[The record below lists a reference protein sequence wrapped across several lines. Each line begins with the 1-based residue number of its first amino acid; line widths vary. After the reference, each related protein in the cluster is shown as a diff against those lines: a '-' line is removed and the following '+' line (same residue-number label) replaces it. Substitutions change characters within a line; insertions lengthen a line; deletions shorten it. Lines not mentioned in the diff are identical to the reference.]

1 MLAVKVGIAAR
12 RQSLSPRADV
22 GRAGVADVVVRHAV
36 MDMVAAAAAVVGA
49 DKEEQAEGKQETVT
63 GAATAG
69 THEVVPGRTKTRRD
83 TRITIGNEDTTK
95 KWPKWAG
102 QAVDEVIEIFCSTG
116 ILMIHYMGLATTEH
130 QTGQMNI
137 LFFFVKAAIRRAFL

>member
-12 RQSLSPRADV
+12 RWILSPRADV
-22 GRAGVADVVVRHAV
+22 GRAGVADVVRLAV

-49 DKEEQAEGKQETVT
+49 DKEEQAEGKRETAM

-83 TRITIGNEDTTK
+83 RGITIGNEDTTK
-95 KWPKWAG
+95 RWPKREG
-102 QAVDEVIEIFCSTG
+102 QVVDEVIDIFRSTG

-137 LFFFVKAAIRRAFL
+137 LFFFIRAAVRRAFL